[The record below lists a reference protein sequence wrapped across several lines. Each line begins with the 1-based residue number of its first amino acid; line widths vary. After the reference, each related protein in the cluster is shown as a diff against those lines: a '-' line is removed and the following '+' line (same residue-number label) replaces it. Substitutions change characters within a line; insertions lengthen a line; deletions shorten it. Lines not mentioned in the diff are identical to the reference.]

1 MIILWSAAMKK
12 NPAHARKRLD
22 ERLAL
27 VKRQG
32 DLQPPPKGWVRAIRD
47 ALGMSGAQLGK
58 RIGVSA
64 QTVDALEKSETAG
77 TLQLKNL
84 RRLAEAMDCT
94 LVYALVPNRPLTQ
107 MVDERAREIALH
119 DISRVT
125 HTMRLEAQETGGEGI
140 EDRIDNYMRENVSAR
155 DLWNAL

>member
-1 MIILWSAAMKK
+1 MRANASQ
-12 NPAHARKRLD
+12 ARARLD
-22 ERLAL
+22 ERLAS
-27 VKRQG
+27 VRRQG
-32 DLQPPPKGWVRAIRD
+32 DLQPPPRGWVRAIRD
-47 ALGMSGAQLGK
+47 ALGMSGAQLGQ

-64 QTVDALEKSETAG
+64 QTVDALERSETAG

-94 LVYALVPNRPLTQ
+94 LVYALVPNKPLTQ

-119 DISRVT
+119 DLSRVA
-125 HTMRLEAQETGGEGI
+125 HTMRLEAQETGSEGV
-140 EDRIDNYMRENVSAR
+140 EDMINAYIRDNVSDR

>member
-1 MIILWSAAMKK
+1 MRPNASQ
-12 NPAHARKRLD
+12 ARTRLD
-22 ERLAL
+22 ERLAS
-27 VKRQG
+27 VRRQG

-47 ALGMSGAQLGK
+47 AIGMSGAQLAQ
-58 RIGVSA
+58 RIGVTA
-64 QTVDALEKSETAG
+64 QTIDSLEKSETAG

-107 MVDERAREIALH
+107 MVNERAREIALH
-119 DISRVT
+119 DLSRVA
-125 HTMRLEAQETGGEGI
+125 HTMRLEAQETGNEGV
-140 EDRIDNYMRENVSAR
+140 EGRIDAYIRDNVSAR

>member
-1 MIILWSAAMKK
+1 MKA
-12 NPAHARKRLD
+12 NASQARTRLD
-22 ERLAL
+22 ERLAS
-27 VKRQG
+27 VRRQG

-47 ALGMSGAQLGK
+47 ALGMSGAQLAQ
-58 RIGVSA
+58 RIGVTA
-64 QTVDALEKSETAG
+64 QTIDSLEKSETAG

-107 MVDERAREIALH
+107 MVNERAREIALY
-119 DISRVT
+119 DLSRVA
-125 HTMRLEAQETGGEGI
+125 HTMRLEAQETGSEGV
-140 EDRIDNYMRENVSAR
+140 EGRIKDYIRDNVSDR

>member
-1 MIILWSAAMKK
+1 MRPNASQ
-12 NPAHARKRLD
+12 ARTRLD
-22 ERLAL
+22 ERLAS
-27 VKRQG
+27 VRRQG

-47 ALGMSGAQLGK
+47 ALGMSGAQLAQ
-58 RIGVSA
+58 RIGVTA
-64 QTVDALEKSETAG
+64 QTIDSLEKSETAG

-107 MVDERAREIALH
+107 MVNERAREIALH
-119 DISRVT
+119 DLSRVA
-125 HTMRLEAQETGGEGI
+125 HTMRLEAQETGDEGV
-140 EDRIDNYMRENVSAR
+140 EGRIKDYIRDNVSDR

>member
-1 MIILWSAAMKK
+1 MKS
-12 NPAHARKRLD
+12 NTSQARARLD
-22 ERLAL
+22 ERLTAI
-27 VKRQG
+27 KRQG

-47 ALGMSGAQLGK
+47 ALGMSGAQLGQ
-58 RIGVSA
+58 RVGVSA
-64 QTVDALEKSETAG
+64 QTVDALEKSESAG

-107 MVDERAREIALH
+107 MVNERAREIALH
-119 DISRVT
+119 DLSRVA

-140 EDRIDNYMRENVSAR
+140 EDRIDAYIRDNVSAR

>member
-1 MIILWSAAMKK
+1 MRTNLSQ
-12 NPAHARKRLD
+12 ARARLD
-22 ERLAL
+22 ERLAS
-27 VKRQG
+27 VRRQG
-32 DLQPPPKGWVRAIRD
+32 DIQPPPKGWIRAIRN

-64 QTVDALEKSETAG
+64 QTVDALERSETAG

-107 MVDERAREIALH
+107 MVNERAREIALH
-119 DISRVT
+119 DLSRVA
-125 HTMRLEAQETGGEGI
+125 HTMRLEAQETGSEGI
-140 EDRIDNYMRENVSAR
+140 EDRIVAYIRDNVSAR

>member
-1 MIILWSAAMKK
+1 MAMKT
-12 NPAHARKRLD
+12 NPSQARARLD
-22 ERLAL
+22 ERLAS
-27 VKRQG
+27 VRRQG
-32 DLQPPPKGWVRAIRD
+32 DFQPPPKGWVRAIRD
-47 ALGMSGAQLGK
+47 ALGMSGAQLGQ
-58 RIGVSA
+58 RVGVSA

-119 DISRVT
+119 DLSRVA
-125 HTMRLEAQETGGEGI
+125 HTMRLEAQETGGDGA
-140 EDRIDNYMRENVSAR
+140 EDRIDAYIRDNVRER

>member
-1 MIILWSAAMKK
+1 MRANA
-12 NPAHARKRLD
+12 AHARKRLD
-22 ERLAL
+22 ERLASGR
-27 VKRQG
+27 RQD
-32 DLQPPPKGWVRAIRD
+32 DLQPPPKGWVRAIRN

-119 DISRVT
+119 DLSRVA
-125 HTMRLEAQETGGEGI
+125 HTMRLEAQETGNEGI
-140 EDRIDNYMRENVSAR
+140 EDRIDAYIRENVSDR